1 MQPSLP
7 SSPYR
12 SFLSVAFFAGPVL
25 LALSM
30 IAFTLQV
37 GMLPSMKAS
46 WVEGILGSFALIF
59 FVPIYL
65 ELARQLSATH
75 RRTGL
80 AAMFT
85 GLFGGVVGFGM
96 EFLRV
101 LEHALRQRGAG
112 DAVWSAFAVDP
123 GAELLVVA
131 LFGPLFPITSI
142 MLGIGFLR
150 AKTLPSWIAASLIV
164 AGIGFPLAQVAEWE
178 WGFRVT
184 YPLACLLW
192 AVAIPSAWRSISEGS
207 AWQGEGRTASSL
219 GLSL

>member
-1 MQPSLP
+1 MQSAIP

-12 SFLSVAFFAGPVL
+12 SFLSMAFHAGPIL

-30 IAFTLQV
+30 IAFTLQI

-46 WVEGILGSFALIF
+46 WVEGLLGSFALIF

-65 ELARQLSATH
+65 ELARQLGATH

-80 AAMFT
+80 TAMFT

-101 LEHALRQRGAG
+101 LEYSLRQRGAG
-112 DAVWSAFAVDP
+112 DAVWNAFAADP
-123 GAELLVVA
+123 GGELLVVA

-142 MLGIGFLR
+142 ILGVGFLR
-150 AKTLPSWIAASLIV
+150 AKTLPAWIAASLIV

-178 WGFRVT
+178 WGFRLT
-184 YPLACLLW
+184 YPVACMLW
-192 AVAIPSAWRSISEGS
+192 AVALPSAWRTVS
-207 AWQGEGRTASSL
+207 AGAQH
-219 GLSL
+219 